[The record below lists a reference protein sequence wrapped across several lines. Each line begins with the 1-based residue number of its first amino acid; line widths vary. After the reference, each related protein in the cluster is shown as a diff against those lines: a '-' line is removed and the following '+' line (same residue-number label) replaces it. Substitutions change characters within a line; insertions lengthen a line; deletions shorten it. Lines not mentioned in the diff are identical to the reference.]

1 VRLQRS
7 MLNLVG
13 SCARTSIANIFNI
26 LELRPLVGVT
36 LFLPVSGHLIE

>member
-1 VRLQRS
+1 

-13 SCARTSIANIFNI
+13 SYARTSIANIFNI

-36 LFLPVSGHLIE
+36 LFLPESGHLIEEF